1 MSYLRRFFKSTAPDQ
16 DPIKDGHSKNDYA
29 YQLIEHIETEDLRK
43 LLGGLKSK
51 ELQFVAEQ
59 LHIRPMPVNGI
70 TTYMAELVRST
81 SLKLFNSGSIEG
93 LCEVI
98 SRPLLKRTREVLG
111 KSFEDPSSKSIR
123 KLTQVL
129 IDEFGP
135 LKTKL
140 YYAGSIDGQANA
152 TPLLLQELA
161 QRPELRI
168 DLFLHDETPAEEQ
181 TPRPAPSAELKQS
194 RKDRRASEK
203 EIRSEQRRQVELT
216 RQADKKRIADQ
227 QKKLRNAV
235 TVIASPI
242 QAPEASPIEITKL
255 EHQHLSRYVRAQTTH
270 DLVGQVFWGFVSYGK
285 DDPEL
290 GKVRPCV
297 IVAVGPKY
305 FIVRP
310 VFSRASRYAGS
321 WRAVLIENWQDAGL
335 DHESLVGHDTQKI
348 PKNKIVSRIGSL
360 TIHDWNRI
368 CRGEVNTK
376 L

>member
-1 MSYLRRFFKSTAPDQ
+1 MSLIRKFFKSAVPDQ
-16 DPIKDGHSKNDYA
+16 ETIKDGHSKNDYT
-29 YQLIEHIETEDLRK
+29 YQLIEHIEIEELRK

-51 ELQFVAEQ
+51 ELQFVAEK

-70 TTYMAELVRST
+70 TTYMAELVQST

-111 KSFEDPSSKSIR
+111 ESFEDPSSKSIR
-123 KLTQVL
+123 KLTQIL
-129 IDEFGP
+129 LDEFGS
-135 LKTKL
+135 LKTKV
-140 YYAGSIDGQANA
+140 YYAGSIDGQAKA
-152 TPLLLQELA
+152 TPFLLKELA

-181 TPRPAPSAELKQS
+181 TPRPAPSTELKQS

-203 EIRSEQRRQVELT
+203 EDRSEQRRQVLLT

-227 QKKLRNAV
+227 QEKLKNNV

-242 QAPEASPIEITKL
+242 QVPEASIEISKL
-255 EHQHLSRYVRAQTTH
+255 EHRHLTRYVRAQTTH
-270 DLVGQVFWGFVSYGK
+270 DLVGQVFWGFISYGK

-297 IVAVGPKY
+297 IVAVAPKY

-348 PKNKIVSRIGSL
+348 SKNKIVSRIGSL

-376 L
+376 S

>member
-1 MSYLRRFFKSTAPDQ
+1 MSHLRKFFQSAVPNQDQ
-16 DPIKDGHSKNDYA
+16 IKDGHSKNDYT

-43 LLGGLKSK
+43 LLSGLKSK

-70 TTYMAELVRST
+70 TTSMAELVRST
-81 SLKLFNSGSIEG
+81 SLKLFNSGRTEG

-98 SRPLLKRTREVLG
+98 SRPLQERTREILG
-111 KSFEDPSSKSIR
+111 KSFEDPSSKSIS

-135 LKTKL
+135 LKTKF
-140 YYAGSIDGQANA
+140 YYAGAIDVQANA
-152 TPLLLQELA
+152 TPLLLKEIT
-161 QRPELRI
+161 QRPELQI
-168 DLFLHDETPAEEQ
+168 DLFLHDETHAEEQ
-181 TPRPAPSAELKQS
+181 TPRPAPSAELKQT

-227 QKKLRNAV
+227 QEKLQNAV

-242 QAPEASPIEITKL
+242 QVPEASIEIAKL
-255 EHQHLSRYVRAQTTH
+255 EHRHLTRYVRAQTTH
-270 DLVGQVFWGFVSYGK
+270 DLVGQVFWGFISYGK
-285 DDPEL
+285 DDPDL
-290 GKVRPCV
+290 GKRRPCV
-297 IVAVGPKY
+297 IVAVAPKY

-321 WRAVLIENWQDAGL
+321 WRAVLIENWNEAGL

-348 PKNKIVSRIGSL
+348 SKNKIASRIGSL

-376 L
+376 S

>member
-1 MSYLRRFFKSTAPDQ
+1 MSHLRKFFQSAVPNQ
-16 DPIKDGHSKNDYA
+16 DPIKDGHSKNDYT

-43 LLGGLKSK
+43 LLSGLKSK

-70 TTYMAELVRST
+70 TTSMAELVRST
-81 SLKLFNSGSIEG
+81 SLKLFKSGGTEG

-98 SRPLLKRTREVLG
+98 SRPLQERTREILG

-129 IDEFGP
+129 ITEFGP
-135 LKTKL
+135 LKTKV

-181 TPRPAPSAELKQS
+181 TPRPAPSTELKQS

-203 EIRSEQRRQVELT
+203 ENRSEQRRQVALT

-227 QKKLRNAV
+227 QEKLQNAV

-242 QAPEASPIEITKL
+242 QVPEASIEIAKL
-255 EHQHLSRYVRAQTTH
+255 EHRHLTRYVRAQTTH
-270 DLVGQVFWGFVSYGK
+270 DLVGQVFWGFISYGK

-297 IVAVGPKY
+297 IVAVAPKY

-310 VFSRASRYAGS
+310 VFSHASRYAGS
-321 WRAVLIENWQDAGL
+321 WRAVLIENWHEAGL

-348 PKNKIVSRIGSL
+348 SKNKIVSRIGSL

-376 L
+376 S

>member
-1 MSYLRRFFKSTAPDQ
+1 MSLIRKFFKSAVPDQ
-16 DPIKDGHSKNDYA
+16 DTIKEGHSKNDYT
-29 YQLIEHIETEDLRK
+29 YQLIEHIEIEELRK

-70 TTYMAELVRST
+70 TTYMAELVQST
-81 SLKLFNSGSIEG
+81 SLKLFKSGSIEG

-98 SRPLLKRTREVLG
+98 SRPLSKRTREVLG
-111 KSFEDPSSKSIR
+111 ESFEDPSSKSISS
-123 KLTQVL
+123 LTQVL

-135 LKTKL
+135 LKTKV
-140 YYAGSIDGQANA
+140 YYAGSIDGQAKA
-152 TPLLLQELA
+152 TPFLLKELA

-168 DLFLHDETPAEEQ
+168 DLFLHDETPTEEQ
-181 TPRPAPSAELKQS
+181 TPRPAPNTELKQS
-194 RKDRRASEK
+194 RKVRRASEK
-203 EIRSEQRRQVELT
+203 ASRSEQRRQVLLT

-227 QKKLRNAV
+227 QEKLKNNV

-242 QAPEASPIEITKL
+242 QVPEASIEIAKL
-255 EHQHLSRYVRAQTTH
+255 EHRHLTRYVKAQTTH
-270 DLVGQVFWGFVSYGK
+270 DLVGQVFWGFISYGK

-290 GKVRPCV
+290 GKRRPCV
-297 IVAVGPKY
+297 IVAVAPKY

-310 VFSRASRYAGS
+310 VFSRASRYAGL
-321 WRAVLIENWQDAGL
+321 WRAVLIENWHEAGL

-348 PKNKIVSRIGSL
+348 SKDKIVSRIGSL
-360 TIHDWNRI
+360 TTHDWNRI

-376 L
+376 S

>member
-1 MSYLRRFFKSTAPDQ
+1 MSHFRKFFQSAVPNQ
-16 DPIKDGHSKNDYA
+16 EPIKDGHSKNDYT

-111 KSFEDPSSKSIR
+111 ESFEDPSSKSIR
-123 KLTQVL
+123 KLTQIL
-129 IDEFGP
+129 IDEFGS
-135 LKTKL
+135 LKTKV

-152 TPLLLQELA
+152 TPLLLKELA

-181 TPRPAPSAELKQS
+181 TPRPAPSTELKQS
-194 RKDRRASEK
+194 RKVRRASEK
-203 EIRSEQRRQVELT
+203 ESRSEQRRQVLLT
-216 RQADKKRIADQ
+216 RKADKKRIADQ
-227 QKKLRNAV
+227 QEKLKNNV
-235 TVIASPI
+235 TVIASPTQI
-242 QAPEASPIEITKL
+242 PETSIEIAKL
-255 EHQHLSRYVRAQTTH
+255 EHRHLTRYVRAQTTH
-270 DLVGQVFWGFVSYGK
+270 DLVGQVFWGFISYGK
-285 DDPEL
+285 DDPDL
-290 GKVRPCV
+290 GKRRPCV
-297 IVAVGPKY
+297 IVAVAPKY

-321 WRAVLIENWQDAGL
+321 WRAVLIENWNEAGL

-348 PKNKIVSRIGSL
+348 SKNKIASRIGSL

-376 L
+376 S

>member
-1 MSYLRRFFKSTAPDQ
+1 MSHLRKFFQSAVPNQ
-16 DPIKDGHSKNDYA
+16 DSIKDGHSKNDYT

-43 LLGGLKSK
+43 LLSGLKSK

-81 SLKLFNSGSIEG
+81 SLKLFNSGRTEG

-98 SRPLLKRTREVLG
+98 SRPLQERTREILG
-111 KSFEDPSSKSIR
+111 KHFDDPSARGIR

-135 LKTKL
+135 LKTKF
-140 YYAGSIDGQANA
+140 YYAGAIDVQAKA
-152 TPLLLQELA
+152 TPFLLKELA

-168 DLFLHDETPAEEQ
+168 DLFLHDETPTEEQ
-181 TPRPAPSAELKQS
+181 TPRPAPSSELKQS
-194 RKDRRASEK
+194 RKDRRASER
-203 EIRSEQRRQVELT
+203 ENRSEQRRQVALT

-227 QKKLRNAV
+227 QEKLQNAV

-242 QAPEASPIEITKL
+242 QAPEASIEITKL
-255 EHQHLSRYVRAQTTH
+255 EHRHLTRYVRAETIH
-270 DLVGQVFWGFVSYGK
+270 DLVGQVFWGFISYGK

-297 IVAVGPKY
+297 IVAVAPKY

-310 VFSRASRYAGS
+310 VFSHASRYAGS
-321 WRAVLIENWQDAGL
+321 WRAVLIENWHEAGL

-348 PKNKIVSRIGSL
+348 SKNKIVSRIGSL

-376 L
+376 S

>member
-1 MSYLRRFFKSTAPDQ
+1 MSHLRKFFQSAVPNQ
-16 DPIKDGHSKNDYA
+16 DPIKDGHSKNDYT

-43 LLGGLKSK
+43 LLSGLKSK

-70 TTYMAELVRST
+70 TTYMAELVQST

-93 LCEVI
+93 VCEVI

-111 KSFEDPSSKSIR
+111 KGFEDPSSKSIR

-129 IDEFGP
+129 ITEFGP
-135 LKTKL
+135 LKTKV
-140 YYAGSIDGQANA
+140 YYAGSIDGQAKA
-152 TPLLLQELA
+152 TPFLLKELA

-181 TPRPAPSAELKQS
+181 TPRPAPSTELKQS
-194 RKDRRASEK
+194 RKYRRASEK
-203 EIRSEQRRQVELT
+203 ENRSEQRRQVALT

-227 QKKLRNAV
+227 QEKLQNAV

-242 QAPEASPIEITKL
+242 QVPEASIEIAKL
-255 EHQHLSRYVRAQTTH
+255 EHRHLTRYVRAQTTH
-270 DLVGQVFWGFVSYGK
+270 DLVGQVFWGFISYGK

-297 IVAVGPKY
+297 IVAVAPKY

-310 VFSRASRYAGS
+310 VFSHASRYAGS
-321 WRAVLIENWQDAGL
+321 WRAVLIENWHEAGL

-348 PKNKIVSRIGSL
+348 SKNKIVSRIGSL

-376 L
+376 S

>member
-1 MSYLRRFFKSTAPDQ
+1 MSHLQKFFQSAVPDQ
-16 DPIKDGHSKNDYA
+16 DPIKDGHSKNDYT
-29 YQLIEHIETEDLRK
+29 YQLIEHIETEDLK
-43 LLGGLKSK
+43 TLLGGLKSK
-51 ELQFVAEQ
+51 ELQLIAAL

-70 TTYMAELVRST
+70 TSYMAELVQST
-81 SLKLFNSGSIEG
+81 SLKLFRSGSTKG

-98 SRPLLKRTREVLG
+98 SRPLLKRTQEILG
-111 KSFEDPSSKSIR
+111 KHFDDPSSR
-123 KLTQVL
+123 RVNKLTQVL

-135 LKTKL
+135 LKTKV

-152 TPLLLQELA
+152 TPLLLKELA

-181 TPRPAPSAELKQS
+181 TPRPAPSTELKQS
-194 RKDRRASEK
+194 RKVRRAAEK
-203 EIRSEQRRQVELT
+203 EKRSEQRRQVELT

-227 QKKLRNAV
+227 QEKLQNAV

-242 QAPEASPIEITKL
+242 QVPEASIEIAKL
-255 EHQHLSRYVRAQTTH
+255 EHRHLTRYVRAQTTH
-270 DLVGQVFWGFVSYGK
+270 DLVGQVFWGFISYGK
-285 DDPEL
+285 DDPDL
-290 GKVRPCV
+290 GKRRPCV
-297 IVAVGPKY
+297 IVAVAPKY

-321 WRAVLIENWQDAGL
+321 WRAVLIENWNEAGL

-348 PKNKIVSRIGSL
+348 SKDKIVSRIGSL
-360 TIHDWNRI
+360 TTHDWNRI

-376 L
+376 S

>member
-1 MSYLRRFFKSTAPDQ
+1 MSHLRKFFQSAVPNQ
-16 DPIKDGHSKNDYA
+16 DPIKDGHSKNDYT

-43 LLGGLKSK
+43 LLSGLKSK
-51 ELQFVAEQ
+51 DLQFVAEQ

-70 TTYMAELVRST
+70 TTNMAELVRST
-81 SLKLFNSGSIEG
+81 SLKLFKSGGTEG

-98 SRPLLKRTREVLG
+98 SRPLQERTREILG

-123 KLTQVL
+123 MLTQVL

-135 LKTKL
+135 LKTKI
-140 YYAGSIDGQANA
+140 YYAGSIDSQANA

-168 DLFLHDETPAEEQ
+168 DLFLHDETPTEEQ
-181 TPRPAPSAELKQS
+181 TPRPTPSTELKQS

-203 EIRSEQRRQVELT
+203 ENRSEQRRQVALT

-227 QKKLRNAV
+227 QEKLKNNAP
-235 TVIASPI
+235 VIASPI
-242 QAPEASPIEITKL
+242 QVPEASIEIAKL
-255 EHQHLSRYVRAQTTH
+255 EHRHLTRYVRAETTH
-270 DLVGQVFWGFVSYGK
+270 DLVGQVFWGFISYGK
-285 DDPEL
+285 DDPDL
-290 GKVRPCV
+290 GKRRPCV
-297 IVAVGPKY
+297 IVAVAPKY

-321 WRAVLIENWQDAGL
+321 WRAVLIENWHDAGL

-348 PKNKIVSRIGSL
+348 SKNKIASRIGSL

-376 L
+376 S

>member
-1 MSYLRRFFKSTAPDQ
+1 MSHLQKFFQSAVPNQ
-16 DPIKDGHSKNDYA
+16 DPIKDGHSKNDYT
-29 YQLIEHIETEDLRK
+29 YQLSEQIEPEDLRK
-43 LLGGLKSK
+43 RLSGLKSK

-70 TTYMAELVRST
+70 TTSMAELVRST
-81 SLKLFNSGSIEG
+81 SLKLFNSGRTEG

-98 SRPLLKRTREVLG
+98 SRPLQERTREILG
-111 KSFEDPSSKSIR
+111 KHFDDPSARGIR

-135 LKTKL
+135 LKTKI
-140 YYAGSIDGQANA
+140 YYARSIDSQANA
-152 TPLLLQELA
+152 TPLRLKESA
-161 QRPELRI
+161 QRPELQI
-168 DLFLHDETPAEEQ
+168 DLLLHDETPAEEQ
-181 TPRPAPSAELKQS
+181 TSRPAPSAELKQL

-203 EIRSEQRRQVELT
+203 ANRSEQRRQVELT

-227 QKKLRNAV
+227 QEKLQNAV

-242 QAPEASPIEITKL
+242 QVPEASIEIVKL
-255 EHQHLSRYVRAQTTH
+255 EHRHLTRYVRAQTTH
-270 DLVGQVFWGFVSYGK
+270 DLVGQVFWGFISYGK
-285 DDPEL
+285 DDPDL
-290 GKVRPCV
+290 GKRRPCV
-297 IVAVGPKY
+297 IVAVAPKY

-310 VFSRASRYAGS
+310 VFSRASRHAGS

-348 PKNKIVSRIGSL
+348 SKNKIASRIGSL

-376 L
+376 S